1 MDGIYLIGLV
11 VLGGIGILLFR
22 RRRQRRLTF
31 TQHTLRC
38 PIHDCRASLAVRTD
52 SIAYPSRRYVDVT
65 ACSLLPPTSFVPP
78 ARTAYFS
85 DMTPPEPYLYD
96 ISRVPRH
103 SDEVG
108 CSKRCLLVL
117 NAAESCGPAEPIR
130 CTSGISDGLELARRT
145 QSPAIMRNLWY
156 HSA

>member
-1 MDGIYLIGLV
+1 MDGNLILIGLV
-11 VLGGIGILLFR
+11 VLGGIGTLLFR
-22 RRRQRRLTF
+22 RRRQRRLTL

-38 PIHDCRASLAVRTD
+38 PMNDCRASLAVRTD
-52 SIAYPSRRYVDVT
+52 STAYPSRRYLDVT
-65 ACSLLPPTSFVPP
+65 ACSLRPPTSVVPP

-85 DMTPPEPYLYD
+85 DMWPPEPYLYD
-96 ISRVPRH
+96 ISQVPRH

-108 CSKRCLLVL
+108 CSKPCLLVL
-117 NAAESCGPAEPIR
+117 NAAESCGEPIR
-130 CTSGISDGLELARRT
+130 CTSGMSDGLELARRT